1 MVVCS
6 VYCLVDELVVYWVWM
21 LVAWT
26 ADQWAVDWVYY
37 SGLNSADWS
46 VDKRV

>member
-1 MVVCS
+1 M

-26 ADQWAVDWVYY
+26 VDWKVVMLAVY
-37 SGLNSADWS
+37 L
-46 VDKRV
+46 VDQMVAWMVD